1 MKPAYTGATFDAGTV
16 YTSGARKYY
25 SSATP
30 GFEGDFYVANDTTV
44 AAESP
49 ETTPAKWDK
58 VEFPK
63 ILRESVAREA
73 HYRYLLK
80 DGASIEALGRA
91 GADANGALIQEM
103 HKIVGQQSQANR

>member
-1 MKPAYTGATFDAGTV
+1 MPAPSTLPERANIIPAPRADPA
-16 YTSGARKYY
+16 
-25 SSATP
+25 
-30 GFEGDFYVANDTTV
+30 VAANQRDDTTV

-73 HYRYLLK
+73 HYRYLVK